1 MPRKSKYKDLALL
14 VRNDRVSFVH
24 RGGQNIIVQNV
35 QAVPIV
41 SSPLLHPPPRRGG
54 GQRWGF
60 EPFDCAQDTLYAVIE
75 LLEQFE
81 L

>member
-1 MPRKSKYKDLALL
+1 MPRRSKYKDLAVFVWNNRSVQVADKIL
-14 VRNDRVSFVH
+14 SFKTFK
-24 RGGQNIIVQNV
+24 
-35 QAVPIV
+35 
-41 SSPLLHPPPRRGG
+41 PLLHPPPRRGG

-60 EPFDCAQDTLYAVIE
+60 EPFDCAQDKLHAVIE